1 VPVPPVTVCLPP
13 LQAGPRPASGSN
25 VVSVSKA
32 QPWQSRGMVFVVG
45 GSVMVQPKGAVVVMV
60 VVQVRDS
67 AQVVRVV
74 VPGRVAGLL
83 GQICDL
89 C

>member
-1 VPVPPVTVCLPP
+1 
-13 LQAGPRPASGSN
+13 
-25 VVSVSKA
+25 
-32 QPWQSRGMVFVVG
+32 MVFVVG

-83 GQICDL
+83 GQICVL